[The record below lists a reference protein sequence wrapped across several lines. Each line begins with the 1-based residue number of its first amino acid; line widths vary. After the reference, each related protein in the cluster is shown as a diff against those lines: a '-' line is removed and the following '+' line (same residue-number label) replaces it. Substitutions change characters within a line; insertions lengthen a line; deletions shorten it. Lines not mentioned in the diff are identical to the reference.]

1 MVEKT
6 QGVTVS
12 KAKPLVAKID
22 FTNVTEGSGIR
33 PKQLPPGEYAASIKD
48 VKAGNSKKTG
58 TPQWCFLIVPDKHPG
73 ATYPYYCQLTADQAW
88 KIRQVLVAI
97 GVSVPKSVKT
107 IDASKLIGK
116 KLGIILEDDEYEDKL
131 KSVIDSLIPLSE
143 VAEND
148 APDADDEDDE
158 PEADDT
164 SDDSD
169 DDPAGDDDDELDLDD
184 L

>member
-1 MVEKT
+1 MAEKT

-116 KLGIILEDDEYEDKL
+116 KLGIILEDDEYEGKL

-143 VAEND
+143 VDEGDTPA
-148 APDADDEDDE
+148 ADDEDDDESENSADE
-158 PEADDT
+158 PE
-164 SDDSD
+164 

>member
-1 MVEKT
+1 MAEKT

-116 KLGIILEDDEYEDKL
+116 KLGIILEDDEYEGKL

-143 VAEND
+143 VDEGDTPAAE
-148 APDADDEDDE
+148 DEDDDE
-158 PEADDT
+158 PEDSADEPE
-164 SDDSD
+164 

>member
-1 MVEKT
+1 MAEKT

-33 PKQLPPGEYAASIKD
+33 PKQLPPGEYAAVIKD
-48 VKAGNSKKTG
+48 VKAENSKKTG
-58 TPQWCFLIVPDKHPG
+58 TPQWKFLISPKAHPG
-73 ATYPYYCQLTADQAW
+73 AVYPYYCQLTAEMAW
-88 KIRQVLVAI
+88 KIRQVLVAV
-97 GVSVPKSVKT
+97 GVTAPKSVKT
-107 IDASKLIGK
+107 IDASKLVGK
-116 KLGIILEDDEYEDKL
+116 SLGIILEDDDYKDKL

-143 VAEND
+143 VDEGDTPA
-148 APDADDEDDE
+148 ADDEDDDE
-158 PEADDT
+158 PEDSADEPE
-164 SDDSD
+164 

>member
-1 MVEKT
+1 MAEKT

-116 KLGIILEDDEYEDKL
+116 KLGIILEDDEYEGKL

-143 VAEND
+143 VDEGDTPAAE
-148 APDADDEDDE
+148 DEDDDE
-158 PEADDT
+158 PENSADEPE
-164 SDDSD
+164 

>member
-1 MVEKT
+1 MAEKT

-22 FTNVTEGSGIR
+22 FSNVSEGSGIR
-33 PKQLPPGEYAASIKD
+33 PKQLPAGEYAATIKD

-97 GVSVPKSVKT
+97 GVNVPKSVKT

-116 KLGIILEDDEYEDKL
+116 KLGIILEDDEYEGKL

-143 VAEND
+143 VDEGDTPA
-148 APDADDEDDE
+148 ADDEDDDE
-158 PEADDT
+158 PEDSADEPE
-164 SDDSD
+164 

>member
-1 MVEKT
+1 MAEKT

-22 FTNVTEGSGIR
+22 FTNVTEGSSIR
-33 PKQLPPGEYAASIKD
+33 PRQLPPGEYAASIKD

-116 KLGIILEDDEYEDKL
+116 KLGIILEDDEYEGKL

-143 VAEND
+143 VDEGDTPA
-148 APDADDEDDE
+148 ADDEDDDE
-158 PEADDT
+158 PEDSADEPE
-164 SDDSD
+164 

>member
-1 MVEKT
+1 MAEKT

-116 KLGIILEDDEYEDKL
+116 KLGIILEDDEYEGKL

-143 VAEND
+143 VDEGDTPA
-148 APDADDEDDE
+148 ADDEDDDE
-158 PEADDT
+158 PE
-164 SDDSD
+164 DSTD
-169 DDPAGDDDDELDLDD
+169 EPEDDPAGDDDDELDLDD

>member
-1 MVEKT
+1 MAEKT

-22 FTNVTEGSGIR
+22 FSNVSEGSGIR
-33 PKQLPPGEYAASIKD
+33 PKQLPAGEYAATIKD

-58 TPQWCFLIVPDKHPG
+58 TPQWCFIIVPKQHPG
-73 ATYPYYCQLTADQAW
+73 ASYPYYCQLTAEQAW
-88 KIRQVLVAI
+88 KIRQVLVAV

-116 KLGIILEDDEYEDKL
+116 DLGIILEDDEYEGKL
-131 KSVIDSLIPLSE
+131 KSVIDSLIPLAE
-143 VAEND
+143 VDEGDTPA
-148 APDADDEDDE
+148 ADDEDEDE
-158 PEADDT
+158 PAAEEDT
-164 SDDSD
+164 SDDT
-169 DDPAGDDDDELDLDD
+169 AEDDDELDLDD

>member
-1 MVEKT
+1 MAEKT

-58 TPQWCFLIVPDKHPG
+58 TPQWCFLIVPNKHPG

-116 KLGIILEDDEYEDKL
+116 KLGIILEDDDYEGKL

-143 VAEND
+143 VDEGDTPAAE
-148 APDADDEDDE
+148 DEDDDE
-158 PEADDT
+158 PEDSADEPE
-164 SDDSD
+164 